1 MIFNIYLQDLILN
14 IATAVEIE
22 VRFDKISCWAF
33 SVVGAAEG
41 INKIKK
47 GESKYFFGI
56 RTDWLRQRM
65 ETVDVMEVQQ
75 PTF

>member
-33 SVVGAAEG
+33 SVVGAVEG
-41 INKIKK
+41 INKIKI
-47 GESKYFFGI
+47 GESKYFS
-56 RTDWLRQRM
+56 
-65 ETVDVMEVQQ
+65 E
-75 PTF
+75 